1 MIQVIPNPITVSQGA
16 TVEVSALGLST
27 GATITIADTTVAR
40 IESNTRNDIG
50 TVTLIIKGLKAATTK
65 LDLVDGITNTSVT
78 IIVIQGFVQLT
89 ADGSGAGN
97 DSTVFGRQYVLN
109 WNLSL
114 VNTIA
119 DEIKD
124 ITNTLRV
131 LAITN
136 QATNAVTLAGVL
148 TSLAEINAIV
158 DSIKRS
164 DNPVII
170 V

>member
-16 TVEVSALGLST
+16 TVEVSVLGLST
-27 GATITIADTTVAR
+27 GATITIADTIVAR
-40 IESNTRNDIG
+40 IESNTRDDSG
-50 TVTLIIKGLKAATTK
+50 TVTLIIKGLKAATTE

-78 IIVIQGFVQLT
+78 VTVIQGFVQLT
-89 ADGSGAGN
+89 ADGSGTGN
-97 DSTVFGRQYVLN
+97 DSTVFGRQYILN
-109 WNLSL
+109 SNLAL
-114 VNTIA
+114 VNSIA
-119 DEIKD
+119 DEIRD

-136 QATNAVTLAGVL
+136 QATNAATLASVL
-148 TSLAEINAIV
+148 ASLAVISAKV
-158 DSIKRS
+158 DSFKRS